1 MKIVLCFNS
10 FKVSI
15 TVPNNKNNNC
25 MIPLNWKGYLISL
38 QPQSAGRFS
47 SFFVYVFHISKNNF
61 F

>member
-38 QPQSAGRFS
+38 QPQSGRAI
-47 SFFVYVFHISKNNF
+47 FFFLCICVPYN
-61 F
+61 